1 MLRKAVLFGS
11 VMIVVGATAA
21 FAGVPVFP
29 AINLTAL
36 NSTYTGADNVI
47 WNEQVGQPTG
57 TGTYDPFL
65 RVQNKDVESG
75 FNTNFGGP
83 FDPVGSDKSPLDDKG
98 GVWTHSI
105 LLGDLQIQHLATGDY
120 YLFKLD
126 IGEPNNQPQS
136 FLSLDQLKLYTSS
149 DAGAANVSDLST
161 LPKTLRYDMDGTVNQ
176 TVYLDGA
183 LKPGNGTDDMQVL
196 VPTSYFSGAAGT
208 DNLILY
214 CTFGASGGQFA
225 ADDGLG
231 SDADFEEWAAAT
243 GPNEPPPGAPEPS
256 TLLLLGGGALGLVG
270 VARRKK

>member
-1 MLRKAVLFGS
+1 MVRKAVLFGL

-21 FAGVPVFP
+21 FAGTPVFP
-29 AINLTAL
+29 AINLTTL

-47 WNEQVGQPTG
+47 WNEAIGVPTG
-57 TGTYDPFL
+57 TGVYDPFL

-75 FNTNFGGP
+75 FNTDFAPPAGP
-83 FDPVGSDKSPLDDKG
+83 VPLDDKG
-98 GVWTHSI
+98 GTWTHSVVF
-105 LLGDLQIQHLATGDY
+105 GNLQIKHVGAGDY
-120 YLFKLD
+120 YVFKLD
-126 IGEPNNQPQS
+126 IGESNDQPES
-136 FLSLDQLKLYTSS
+136 FLSLDQFKLYTSS

-183 LKPGNGTDDMQVL
+183 LKPGNGTDDMEVL
-196 VPTSYFSGAAGT
+196 VPTSYFTGAADT

-214 CTFGASGGQFA
+214 CTFGASGGQFS

-231 SDADFEEWAAAT
+231 SAADFEEWSAIT
-243 GPNEPPPGAPEPS
+243 GPNPPPPPPPGAPEPS

-270 VARRKK
+270 AVRRRK